1 MRLLQLAFVV
11 ALASGLAAILI
22 YITGVS
28 NTDGSFHLSSED
40 LKALKSLQSHFQ
52 KCVMVLYVFE
62 SNNSSDVVYTM
73 QNTNGLGLQA
83 VAGRDI
89 CEVSLKFPSDTIPK
103 WKDPKTGELEGV
115 SYDFNLCEAV
125 ATWEQVRNSTTIL
138 TREFIDALPNGWEEY
153 AWRRINKGVLLNQCK
168 NRTLCMEKLSLVL
181 PDRPPYKPRQFGRC
195 AVIGN
200 SGDLLKTKFVKEI
213 DNYDVVIR
221 ENGAPIEK
229 FTEYVGTKSTFRLLN
244 RGSAKALDKVAEL
257 YDKGKEVLIV
267 KTTIHD
273 IMNKMIR
280 EIPILNP
287 VYLMLGASFGS
298 AAKGTG
304 LKALEFALSICD
316 TVDMYGFTVD
326 PGYKEWTRYFSES
339 RQGHTPLH
347 GRAYYQMMECLG
359 LIKIH
364 SPMRADPNRIVKWV
378 PSHSLITAARI
389 ASERL
394 LRRVGAGSSNPLSA
408 CSIIGKQQRGKS
420 AVVLSSRKACIEH
433 NKYVRG
439 TTMYPL
445 EHNPGH
451 GLLCTVPST

>member
-1 MRLLQLAFVV
+1 M
-11 ALASGLAAILI
+11 
-22 YITGVS
+22 
-28 NTDGSFHLSSED
+28 
-40 LKALKSLQSHFQ
+40 
-52 KCVMVLYVFE
+52 
-62 SNNSSDVVYTM
+62 
-73 QNTNGLGLQA
+73 
-83 VAGRDI
+83 
-89 CEVSLKFPSDTIPK
+89 
-103 WKDPKTGELEGV
+103 
-115 SYDFNLCEAV
+115 
-125 ATWEQVRNSTTIL
+125 QVRNSTTIL
-138 TREFIDALPNGWEEY
+138 TREYIDALPNGWKEY
-153 AWRRINKGVLLNQCK
+153 AWQRINKGVLLNQCENK
-168 NRTLCMEKLSLVL
+168 TLCMEKLSLVL
-181 PDRPPYKPRQFGRC
+181 PDNPPYTPRQFGRC

-200 SGDLLKTKFVKEI
+200 SGDLLRTKFGGEI
-213 DNYDVVIR
+213 DSYDAVVR
-221 ENGAPIEK
+221 ENGAPIEN

-280 EIPILNP
+280 EVPILNP

-304 LKALEFALSICD
+304 LKALEFALSLCD

-339 RQGHTPLH
+339 RQGHTPLQ

-378 PSHSLITAARI
+378 PSRSLIAAARI
-389 ASERL
+389 ASEKL
-394 LRRVGAGSSNPLSA
+394 LRRVGGGSSDPLA
-408 CSIIGKQQRGKS
+408 PCSIIAKQLRSKS
-420 AVVLSSRKACIEH
+420 ARVLGTRKAAVEH
-433 NKYVRG
+433 QKYVKG

-445 EHNPGH
+445 EHHPGH
-451 GLLCTVPST
+451 GLLCTVPSR

>member
-1 MRLLQLAFVV
+1 M
-11 ALASGLAAILI
+11 
-22 YITGVS
+22 
-28 NTDGSFHLSSED
+28 
-40 LKALKSLQSHFQ
+40 
-52 KCVMVLYVFE
+52 
-62 SNNSSDVVYTM
+62 
-73 QNTNGLGLQA
+73 
-83 VAGRDI
+83 
-89 CEVSLKFPSDTIPK
+89 
-103 WKDPKTGELEGV
+103 GELEGL
-115 SYDFNLCEAV
+115 SFDFDLCEAV
-125 ATWEQVRNSTTIL
+125 ATWEQVRNTTTVL

-153 AWRRINKGVLLNQCK
+153 AWQRINKGVLLNRCK
-168 NRTLCMEKLSLVL
+168 NKTLCMEKLALVL
-181 PDRPPYKPRQFGRC
+181 PDRPPYVPRQFGRC

-200 SGDLLKTKFVKEI
+200 SGDLLKTKFGKEI
-213 DNYDVVIR
+213 DSYDAVLR
-221 ENGAPIEK
+221 ENGAPIQNFSEN
-229 FTEYVGTKSTFRLLN
+229 VGTKSTFRLLN

-273 IMNKMIR
+273 IMNKMIQ

-287 VYLMLGASFGS
+287 VYLMLGSSFGS

-364 SPMRADPNRIVKWV
+364 SPMRADPNRVVKWV
-378 PSHSLITAARI
+378 PSHGLVSAARI
-389 ASERL
+389 ASEKL
-394 LRRVGAGSSNPLSA
+394 LRRVGAGSSDPLAA
-408 CSIIGKQQRGKS
+408 CSITAKKPKGKS
-420 AVVLSSRKACIEH
+420 SLASVSSLRKAAVEH
-433 NKYVRG
+433 QKYVRDA
-439 TTMYPL
+439 TMYPL

-451 GLLCTVPST
+451 GLLCTVP

>member
-1 MRLLQLAFVV
+1 MRLLQLGFVI

-28 NTDGSFHLSSED
+28 NPDWSFHLSNED
-40 LKALKSLQSHFQ
+40 LEALRSLQSHFQ
-52 KCVMVLYVFE
+52 QCV
-62 SNNSSDVVYTM
+62 SA
-73 QNTNGLGLQA
+73 NGLGLQA
-83 VAGRDI
+83 VSGRDY
-89 CEVSLKFPSDTIPK
+89 CEITMKFPMETVPK
-103 WKDPKTGELEGV
+103 WRDPKTRELEGL
-115 SYDFNLCEAV
+115 SFDFNLCEAV

-153 AWRRINKGVLLNQCK
+153 AWRRINKGVLLNRCE

-181 PDRPPYKPRQFGRC
+181 PQRPPYIPRQFGRC

-200 SGDLLKTKFVKEI
+200 SGDLLKTKFGNEI
-213 DNYDVVIR
+213 DTYDAVVR
-221 ENGAPIEK
+221 ENGAPIQN

-257 YDKGKEVLIV
+257 YDIGKEVLIV

-273 IMNKMIR
+273 IMSKMIR
-280 EIPILNP
+280 EVPILNP
-287 VYLMLGASFGS
+287 VYLMLGSSFGS

-304 LKALEFALSICD
+304 LKALEFALSMCD
-316 TVDMYGFTVD
+316 AVDMYGFTVD

-364 SPMRADPNRIVKWV
+364 SPMRADPNRVVKWV
-378 PSHSLITAARI
+378 PSHSLITAARV
-389 ASERL
+389 ASEKV
-394 LRRVGAGSSNPLSA
+394 LRRIGAGSADPLAA
-408 CSIIGKQQRGKS
+408 CSIIEKQQKGKLTS
-420 AVVLSSRKACIEH
+420 MSGFRKAAIEH
-433 NKYVRG
+433 QKYVKG

-451 GLLCTVPST
+451 GLLCTVP